1 MRSKRS
7 LETSFASLVLLNNRS
22 VSALVLLSE
31 MERTILLFSQLLW
44 GKKEPVSVAS
54 VAHGLETSA
63 ASWLSPE
70 RSGSGVCWSSRASAA
85 QGSGGVG
92 VKA

>member
-7 LETSFASLVLLNNRS
+7 LETSFASLVLVNNRS

-31 MERTILLFSQLLW
+31 MERTSLLFSQLLW

-54 VAHGLETSA
+54 VAHG
-63 ASWLSPE
+63 
-70 RSGSGVCWSSRASAA
+70 
-85 QGSGGVG
+85 
-92 VKA
+92 